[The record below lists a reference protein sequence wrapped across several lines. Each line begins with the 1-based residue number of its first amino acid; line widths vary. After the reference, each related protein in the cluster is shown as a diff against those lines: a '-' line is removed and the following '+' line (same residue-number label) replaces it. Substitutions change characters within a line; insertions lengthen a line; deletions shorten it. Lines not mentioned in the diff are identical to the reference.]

1 MATQQSPTAT
11 PPQPLRAA
19 ASALRRVP
27 GAGLVGRAAGGAL
40 DRIGAVSPRGRR
52 LAVYTGAG
60 VLGVTGVVEWPVAL
74 TGAAVA
80 WLTQP
85 RSGERQGA
93 AATSGAP
100 RPEAAG
106 RAAPKADDTDDADDA
121 DGADEAGGTSVH
133 ATGGM
138 SAHATGSQPGQVT
151 GGTGHAAG
159 GGATYATGGAPTPEG
174 AAASPGHA
182 PPESSGPPRTG
193 APGPGP
199 TASRHEAAVAK
210 SAAKQVAKNAALS
223 ASRASTAHYFGT
235 RARRTTASPTRT
247 RTGASTQDV
256 RPRHGEE

>member
-85 RSGERQGA
+85 WSGEQQGA

-106 RAAPKADDTDDADDA
+106 RAAPKADDADKA
-121 DGADEAGGTSVH
+121 DGADEADGTSVH

-138 SAHATGSQPGQVT
+138 SAPATGSQPGQVP
-151 GGTGHAAG
+151 GGAGHAAG
-159 GGATYATGGAPTPEG
+159 GGATYATGGTPAPEG
-174 AAASPGHA
+174 AAASPRHA

-193 APGPGP
+193 PPGPGP

-223 ASRASTAHYFGT
+223 ASRASTAHHSGT

-247 RTGASTQDV
+247 RTGTSTQDV